1 MVIPNREE
9 AEQAER
15 ARQGGDAKRQKL
27 GGDSVMSLEQ
37 VLAKRREENKKPKV
51 LFVARESRDKNAE
64 KEAQKAKD
72 ENKKRMEEYSK
83 RRKDFLLQ
91 EEIERERE
99 RQRERDEREKE
110 RKRREEERQREREE
124 REKERNQKR
133 AEQDKMLQV
142 SSLAELNMLKIT
154 EPERRERQAEKELEV
169 IKRHYLGMKEAK
181 KKMQKPSEKFR
192 NIFNFEWNADDDTMR
207 GDNNPLYTKRVEP
220 QLLFGRG
227 YRAGID
233 VREQRKSNSFYE
245 ELIAKRAETM
255 GDDVSTFVQPSKEPL
270 GFRQRD
276 VLEIQTEEEKIHWSE
291 KPLGDMTD
299 RDWRILKEDFEI
311 AVRGGRVPK
320 PLRVWAESPLPW
332 ELLEGIHQAGY
343 TRPTPIQMQG
353 IPIACQNRDMIGIA
367 ETGSGKTAAYMLPM
381 LSYVKTLPPLTDET
395 AVDGPYAIAL
405 APSRE
410 LCVQIEEEA
419 KKFAKFIPT
428 LRVVSVVGGRNAE
441 QQAFDLRQGVELC
454 IATPGRLCDSL
465 EKQHTVLNQCNYV
478 VLDEADRMLDMGFH
492 EDVLMIAGRLQQ
504 KRQVLFFSATWSHV
518 VQQLALGLCSPGSK
532 PVRISYGQG
541 CSDKGGYDV
550 EAAKHKARTGIV
562 QEVVVIDTVSGPDRW
577 EQQEQQKNKKMY
589 AHLNSVLAAS
599 DEHKVL
605 VFVSRKDLADKVSAQ
620 LKEKGFK
627 ADAMH
632 GGKSQVYR
640 LWVLDQ
646 FRQGALRLLVC
657 TDVLGRGIDIPS
669 VSHVVIHEM
678 GEMEDYIHRIGRT
691 ARGRYGKGHALVFF
705 EFWEGSPQVARDLI
719 DVLTA
724 SKQHVP
730 KELQKIAD
738 EVASGRRQARGKSNE
753 WTGKPSRHTAAWSG
767 W

>member
-1 MVIPNREE
+1 MALTTERTQVHSSSKVKSAVMQAMSRRSRLQRMRRIQKCLYQGRCRKGTCKPAQFEKNRQQQQRPDLVAHAQHLQRSLDDQFGEIAKLRKQNALLKAELLAAKTIRDSDVEAKSVRKKARRSEVIAESSGHPCDVSRDAGSRRTSMISPSSTKVSISSRQQSNMPASPKKEKAEHTAVASTHDAARSVNKEFQIRVEE
-9 AEQAER
+9 GLDEICPAPINGFEELTSLPRYVLDNLRKQGIHSPMPIQAQ
-15 ARQGGDAKRQKL
+15 AL
-27 GGDSVMSLEQ
+27 PLI
-37 VLAKRREENKKPKV
+37 LAKSDV
-51 LFVARESRDKNAE
+51 IGL
-64 KEAQKAKD
+64 AQ
-72 ENKKRMEEYSK
+72 
-83 RRKDFLLQ
+83 
-91 EEIERERE
+91 
-99 RQRERDEREKE
+99 
-110 RKRREEERQREREE
+110 
-124 REKERNQKR
+124 
-133 AEQDKMLQV
+133 
-142 SSLAELNMLKIT
+142 
-154 EPERRERQAEKELEV
+154 
-169 IKRHYLGMKEAK
+169 
-181 KKMQKPSEKFR
+181 
-192 NIFNFEWNADDDTMR
+192 
-207 GDNNPLYTKRVEP
+207 
-220 QLLFGRG
+220 
-227 YRAGID
+227 
-233 VREQRKSNSFYE
+233 
-245 ELIAKRAETM
+245 
-255 GDDVSTFVQPSKEPL
+255 
-270 GFRQRD
+270 
-276 VLEIQTEEEKIHWSE
+276 
-291 KPLGDMTD
+291 
-299 RDWRILKEDFEI
+299 
-311 AVRGGRVPK
+311 
-320 PLRVWAESPLPW
+320 
-332 ELLEGIHQAGY
+332 
-343 TRPTPIQMQG
+343 
-353 IPIACQNRDMIGIA
+353 
-367 ETGSGKTAAYMLPM
+367 TGSGKTLAFLLPAAVHLQTRSSPRIVQTSVLILAPTRELAVQISDESEKIFANSACDDYAQG
-381 LSYVKTLPPLTDET
+381 VKT
-395 AVDGPYAIAL
+395 V
-405 APSRE
+405 
-410 LCVQIEEEA
+410 CVYGGGDKWAQTKSLKWGAHI
-419 KKFAKFIPT
+419 
-428 LRVVSVVGGRNAE
+428 VV
-441 QQAFDLRQGVELC
+441 
-454 IATPGRLCDSL
+454 ATPGRLLDFVQANVVSL
-465 EKQHTVLNQCNYV
+465 SQVDYF